1 MGRWRKWDIQ
11 TRCFCRHSKR
21 NKAGFQ
27 RRASDL
33 AEIDRRFIL
42 NVASEKFISILL
54 PHVNDLKNKIQDS
67 GYRNYAH
74 WNNNLVAIRPIV
86 EKYISTDLRSEVSD
100 KAKKRVNEINN
111 LDQLKKQLERILDK
125 SSEACLL
132 LLNEE

>member
-1 MGRWRKWDIQ
+1 M
-11 TRCFCRHSKR
+11 
-21 NKAGFQ
+21 
-27 RRASDL
+27 
-33 AEIDRRFIL
+33 
-42 NVASEKFISILL
+42 
-54 PHVNDLKNKIQDS
+54 NDLKNKIQDS